1 MKCAYKQ
8 VQQERLNAEAQE
20 PYDEMSVHFLRLLD
34 AAAGI
39 TLHEQSDPFGKV
51 RLKRFY
57 EEVMLQIWED
67 LEFYKAF
74 PKDLP
79 EHRKMFTARV
89 DELKERAQNRDSIES
104 TLWVSV
110 RELNAIGYDF
120 EAVERETAYRVPDKW
135 CSPSVRRLRDAR
147 AAYVERIQ
155 PTCRV
160 YIAAAML
167 HLHQRYGYGAARLV
181 DKHRAIREK
190 HNRFVEMWCDL
201 RDDPAF
207 KLLNGWMEQVEKYGA
222 EVTYWKGNKD
232 ERSGRSKIWSVDCDS
247 ACAKLTARKKEMVVQ
262 MRLRKH
268 QRQTGSVV

>member
-8 VQQERLNAEAQE
+8 VQADRRNAEAQE
-20 PYDEMSVHFLRLLD
+20 YYDEMSVHFLRLLD

-39 TLHEQSDPFGKV
+39 ALHEQDDPFGKV

-57 EEVMLQIWED
+57 EETLIQIWENV
-67 LEFYKAF
+67 EFYKAF
-74 PKDLP
+74 LKDLP
-79 EHRKMFTARV
+79 EHRKMFTSRV

-120 EAVERETAYRVPDKW
+120 EAIERETAYCVPEKW
-135 CSPSVRRLRDAR
+135 YSPSVRRLHDAR
-147 AAYVERIQ
+147 ASYVERIQ

-160 YIAAAML
+160 YIAAGML
-167 HLHQRYGYGAARLV
+167 HLHERYGYGAARLV

-190 HNRFVEMWCDL
+190 HNRFVELWLDL

-207 KLLNGWMEQVEKYGA
+207 KLLDGWMEQVEKYGA
-222 EVTYWKGNKD
+222 EVTYWKGEKDNDNNDNK
-232 ERSGRSKIWSVDCDS
+232 EG
-247 ACAKLTARKKEMVVQ
+247 E
-262 MRLRKH
+262 
-268 QRQTGSVV
+268 